1 MYNFKPYL
9 HVERLDKDECAG
21 LLQGQVYITA
31 KLDGTNAVVWA
42 DDNGIVHCGSR
53 TRELSLGNDNA
64 GFMAWIMQNSP
75 GTIQE
80 KIHFM
85 CQDNPHL
92 LFYGEWGCGRVGAI
106 KKYDK
111 IAQNRLWFFDAY
123 NRNADEYVR
132 WDRLCELLDIY
143 GLDDYKVE
151 LLATLQDPSPQ
162 DIIDLAN
169 NNHFLLDD
177 ETLGEGVVCKNYD
190 FINKYGR
197 YTVGKYVLDT
207 FRPHKSNRVITPG
220 EIEQMFVD
228 KYITVPELDK
238 AKAKTELYCGEDYD
252 QIVNKNKFIGV
263 FINIIWK
270 DTLEENIVDFLKKQH
285 NPVIDFG
292 NLNSLCKQVCRKYL
306 GLV

>member
-1 MYNFKPYL
+1 MPGYKSYL

-21 LLQGQVYITA
+21 LLQGRVYVTA

-42 DDNGIVHCGSR
+42 DENRGIHCGSR
-53 TRELSLGNDNA
+53 TRELSLDNDNA
-64 GFMAWIMQNSP
+64 GFMAWMMQDTP
-75 GTIQE
+75 GSIQE

-92 LFYGEWGCGRVGAI
+92 IFYGEWGVGRIGAI

-111 IAQNRLWFFDAY
+111 TAQNCLWFFDAY
-123 NRNADEYVR
+123 NRNADEYIH
-132 WDRLCELLDIY
+132 WDKLCELLDRY
-143 GLDDYKVE
+143 DLGNYKVE
-151 LLATLQDPSPQ
+151 LLATLDHPSPQ
-162 DIIDLAN
+162 DIVNLAD

-177 ETLGEGVVCKNYD
+177 DTVGEGVVCKNYD

-197 YTVGKYVLDT
+197 YTVGKYVLNT
-207 FRPHKSNRVITPG
+207 FKPHKSSRVIAPG
-220 EIEQMFVD
+220 KVEQMFVD

-238 AKAKTELYCGEDYD
+238 AKAKAALYCGEEYD
-252 QIVNKNKFIGV
+252 QIINKNKFIGV

-285 NPVIDFG
+285 NPVIDFN
-292 NLNSLCKQVCRKYL
+292 NLNSLCKLECRKYL